1 MSKRAASRLRS
12 WTGGYDPW
20 LLLALALLAAL
31 GMVVLHSAGA
41 ADAQLA
47 WRHGIRLGVGLALLL
62 AIAQMPP
69 PWLRSVSP
77 WLFLGSIIL
86 LLLVALFGEGR
97 GAQSWLRLGPLRFQP
112 SELVKLSLPM
122 MLAWLLHSQ
131 TLPPRL
137 GVVLA
142 ALGVAAV
149 PVLLIAEQPDLGTA
163 VLVAA
168 SAGCLIFLAGLSW
181 RWILG
186 LIGTLSVAAPVL
198 WHFMWEHQRNRIRTF
213 LDPEADPLGHGWNV
227 IQAKIA
233 VGSGGLSGKGYMQGT
248 QSQLDFLPEHTTDFA
263 VAVLAEEFGFVGIC
277 LLLVLCVLIG
287 VRGVVIA
294 NRARDTY
301 SRLLAGTLALT
312 FLVYVLV
319 NTAMVAG
326 LVPVVGVPMPFI
338 SYGGT
343 STVTLLTGFGIILG
357 VNRHQ
362 HRRRLRRQAL

>member
-1 MSKRAASRLRS
+1 MIGRRTPRWRDWL
-12 WTGGYDPW
+12 GGYDPW
-20 LLLALALLAAL
+20 LLLALTLLAMS
-31 GMVVLHSAGA
+31 GMVVLHSAGT

-47 WRHGIRLGVGLALLL
+47 WRHGVRLAVGLLMLLVV
-62 AIAQMPP
+62 AQMPP

-77 WLFLGSIIL
+77 WLYLGSIAL
-86 LLLVALFGEGR
+86 LLAVALFGEGR
-97 GAQSWLRLGPLRFQP
+97 GAQSWLRIGPLRFQP

-122 MLAWLLHSQ
+122 MLAWLLHAQ
-131 TLPPRL
+131 PLPPRP
-137 GVVLA
+137 GMLA
-142 ALGVAAV
+142 AALLLTAL

-168 SAGCLIFLAGLSW
+168 SAACLIFLAGLSW

-186 LIGTLSVAAPVL
+186 LLATLAVAAPVI
-198 WHFMWEHQRNRIRTF
+198 WHFLWEHQRNRIRTF

-233 VGSGGLSGKGYMQGT
+233 VGSGGLAGKGYMQGT

-277 LLLVLCVLIG
+277 VLLALCAFIG
-287 VRGVVIA
+287 VRGMVIA
-294 NRARDTY
+294 NRARDSF
-301 SRLLAGTLALT
+301 SRLLGGTLALT

-319 NTAMVAG
+319 NASMVAG

-343 STVTLLTGFGIILG
+343 STVTLLTGFGIIIG
-357 VNRHQ
+357 INRHQ
-362 HRRRLRRQAL
+362 HRRRLRRQLA

>member
-1 MSKRAASRLRS
+1 MIRHRASRLLGLVS
-12 WTGGYDPW
+12 GYDLW
-20 LLLALALLAAL
+20 LLLALTLLAVI
-31 GMVVLHSAGA
+31 GMVVLHSAGT
-41 ADAQLA
+41 ADSQLA
-47 WRHGIRLGVGLALLL
+47 WRHGTRLIIGLILLIV
-62 AIAQMPP
+62 IAQMPP

-77 WLFLGSIIL
+77 WLYLGSIAL
-86 LLLVALFGEGR
+86 LLLVAVFGEGR
-97 GAQSWLRLGPLRFQP
+97 GAQSWLRIGPLRFQP

-122 MLAWLLHSQ
+122 MLAWVLHAQ
-131 TLPPRL
+131 PLPPRL
-137 GVVLA
+137 GMVLIA
-142 ALGVAAV
+142 MVLTAV

-168 SAGCLIFLAGLSW
+168 SACSLIFLAGLSW

-186 LIGTLSVAAPVL
+186 ILGVLATAAPVI
-198 WHFMWEHQRNRIRTF
+198 WHFLWEHQRNRIRTF

-263 VAVLAEEFGFVGIC
+263 VAVLAEEFGFIGIC
-277 LLLVLCVLIG
+277 VLLALCLFIG
-287 VRGVVIA
+287 VRGLVIA
-294 NRARDTY
+294 NRARDSY
-301 SRLLAGTLALT
+301 SRLLGGALALT

-319 NTAMVAG
+319 NASMVAG

-343 STVTLLTGFGIILG
+343 STVTLLTGFGIIMG
-357 VNRHQ
+357 VSRHQ
-362 HRRRLRRQAL
+362 HRRRLRKQLL

>member
-1 MSKRAASRLRS
+1 MIRRRASLLAARIS
-12 WTGGYDPW
+12 GYDPW
-20 LLLALALLAAL
+20 LLLALLALAAV
-31 GMVVLHSAGA
+31 GMVVLHSAGT
-41 ADAQLA
+41 ADSQLA
-47 WRHGIRLGVGLALLL
+47 WRHGTRLGIGLLL
-62 AIAQMPP
+62 LIAIAQMPP

-77 WLFLGSIIL
+77 WLYLGSVA
-86 LLLVALFGEGR
+86 LLLVVAVLGEGR
-97 GAQSWLRLGPLRFQP
+97 GAQSWLRVGPLRFQP

-122 MLAWLLHSQ
+122 MLAWLLHAQ
-131 TLPPRL
+131 PLPPRL
-137 GVVLA
+137 GMVLA
-142 ALGVAAV
+142 AMALTAV

-168 SAGCLIFLAGLSW
+168 SACSLVFLAGLSW

-186 LIGTLSVAAPVL
+186 VFGSLAAATPVI
-198 WHFMWEHQRNRIRTF
+198 WHFLWEHQRNRIRTF

-263 VAVLAEEFGFVGIC
+263 VAVLAEEFGFIGIC
-277 LLLVLCVLIG
+277 VLLALCLFIG
-287 VRGVVIA
+287 IRGLVIA
-294 NRARDTY
+294 NRARDSF
-301 SRLLAGTLALT
+301 SRLLGGALALT

-319 NTAMVAG
+319 NASMVAG

-343 STVTLLTGFGIILG
+343 STVTLLTGFGIIMG
-357 VNRHQ
+357 VSRH
-362 HRRRLRRQAL
+362 HHHRRLRKQLS